1 MEHEGTELVE
11 AYDYLFKFIVIGEA
25 GTGKSCL
32 LYHCIHEQFK
42 EHSAHTIGVEFSSRT
57 LRIGDR
63 NIKLQLWDTAGQERF
78 RSVTRSYY
86 RGAAGA
92 ILVYDITSRQSFV
105 NLSRWLTDCRALAS
119 PHLVAVLVGN
129 KLDKEEDREV
139 DYAEGSRWA
148 QENGL
153 LFVEVSSLTG
163 ANVTTP
169 FLLAG
174 RTILSAI
181 DAGTLDPDSAG
192 TGISYGER
200 QLRAVGSSSRLSAAF
215 GGSVRK
221 KKRRDSVSLRDMVGG
236 GQRCSC

>member
-42 EHSAHTIGVEFSSRT
+42 ENSAHTIGVEFSSRT

-105 NLSRWLTDCRALAS
+105 NLSRWLTDCKALAS
-119 PHLVAVLVGN
+119 PHLVMVLVGN

-139 DYAEGSRWA
+139 EYAEGSRWA

-163 ANVTTP
+163 TNVSTP

-221 KKRRDSVSLRDMVGG
+221 KKRRDSVSLKDMVGG